1 MKGLVLL
8 GRAGSGS
15 FRRGPGE
22 ARRASWE
29 RLRAGTGGGGSR
41 SAEVK
46 GEAVEREEEE
56 DDDSNRSVK
65 AGDWREREEGRVLED
80 VGTAGGA
87 RRDEPRVRDC
97 VVCHF
102 DEEEERKSDV
112 RASKGSGFHCA
123 SLWIPFKPLVCE
135 AGTES
140 DLAGSGGR
148 ACCERDRGGGLG
160 DAKDCGGP
168 AWAGAAA
175 AILAVDGGACWGC
188 SGVGSE
194 GCRGAGSW
202 D

>member
-1 MKGLVLL
+1 M
-8 GRAGSGS
+8 
-15 FRRGPGE
+15 
-22 ARRASWE
+22 
-29 RLRAGTGGGGSR
+29 
-41 SAEVK
+41 
-46 GEAVEREEEE
+46 EREEEE
-56 DDDSNRSVK
+56 EEDSNRSVK
-65 AGDWREREEGRVLED
+65 ADDWREREGGRVLED

-87 RRDEPRVRDC
+87 RREEPRVRDC

-123 SLWIPFKPLVCE
+123 SLWIPFKPLVCHPE
-135 AGTES
+135 GFSGCDAGTES
-140 DLAGSGGR
+140 DLAASCGR

-160 DAKDCGGP
+160 EARPCGGP

-175 AILAVDGGACWGC
+175 AVLLVAGGACWGC

-194 GCRGAGSW
+194 GCMGAGSW